1 MAKKRR
7 ASSFEARKAR
17 YGFYFIVPWLFG
29 MATFF
34 LLPLVKSIWYSLS
47 DVYFDMDGALKT
59 DFVLFSNFK
68 YLFNVDPDFI
78 NNLRDSIV
86 TFSYKLPVIVILS
99 LLFSIMLNQKF
110 KGRLFMRSLFFL
122 PVIIASGVVME
133 KITGFS
139 GARMSVSGSVNNV
152 YASGTSDLQQIL
164 INLNFSDT
172 VVAILLKYIFQIFN
186 LIWSTGV
193 QTILFISGLQTI
205 PAQLYEVSK
214 VEGATKWEE
223 FWFITVPMLRNIIF
237 LVMVYTIIDLFVT
250 VDSPVVGQAYALLD
264 SLQYGL
270 SSSMLWMY
278 FVIAGTISG
287 VLLFLYN
294 RLCIRKW
301 E

>member
-133 KITGFS
+133 NHGLFRRQNERLRFS
-139 GARMSVSGSVNNV
+139 QQCLCQR
-152 YASGTSDLQQIL
+152 TS
-164 INLNFSDT
+164 
-172 VVAILLKYIFQIFN
+172 IF
-186 LIWSTGV
+186 GR
-193 QTILFISGLQTI
+193 
-205 PAQLYEVSK
+205 Y
-214 VEGATKWEE
+214 
-223 FWFITVPMLRNIIF
+223 
-237 LVMVYTIIDLFVT
+237 
-250 VDSPVVGQAYALLD
+250 
-264 SLQYGL
+264 
-270 SSSMLWMY
+270 
-278 FVIAGTISG
+278 
-287 VLLFLYN
+287 
-294 RLCIRKW
+294 
-301 E
+301 

>member
-1 MAKKRR
+1 M
-7 ASSFEARKAR
+7 
-17 YGFYFIVPWLFG
+17 
-29 MATFF
+29 
-34 LLPLVKSIWYSLS
+34 S

-172 VVAILLKYIFQIFN
+172 VVAVLLKYIFQIFN
-186 LIWSTGV
+186 LIWSIGV

>member
-78 NNLRDSIV
+78 SNLRDSIV

-110 KGRLFMRSLFFL
+110 KGRYSCALVLSACNYRKRRCYGKDHRLFR
-122 PVIIASGVVME
+122 
-133 KITGFS
+133 
-139 GARMSVSGSVNNV
+139 RQNSVSGSVNNV

-172 VVAILLKYIFQIFN
+172 VVAVLLKYIFQIFN
-186 LIWSTGV
+186 LIWSIGV